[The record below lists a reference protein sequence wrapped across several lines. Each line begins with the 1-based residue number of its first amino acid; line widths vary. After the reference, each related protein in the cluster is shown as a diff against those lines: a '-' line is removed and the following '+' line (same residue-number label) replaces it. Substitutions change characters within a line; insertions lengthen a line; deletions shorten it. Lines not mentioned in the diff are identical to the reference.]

1 MVASAFCDKRVLI
14 INCEQQSPP
23 SCHGRRQEE
32 KYDIIIA
39 MDAMDECHQVS
50 TALYRR
56 KSRVNL
62 LMSLRKKKK
71 KKKVNLSL
79 STECQSFKI
88 HEGNKPLKVDG

>member
-23 SCHGRRQEE
+23 SCQGRRQEE

-39 MDAMDECHQVS
+39 MDAMDECHEVS

-56 KSRVNL
+56 ESRVNL
-62 LMSLRKKKK
+62 LTSLYKK

-79 STECQSFKI
+79 TTEC
-88 HEGNKPLKVDG
+88 